1 MENEIEELK
10 TKVERII
17 VDNKVVSEVQALPD
31 RVDIIDKINEII
43 RYLNNKEYNEK
54 KKKEVAIFNE

>member
-1 MENEIEELK
+1 MGNEIEELK

-31 RVDIIDKINEII
+31 RVDITDKINEII

-54 KKKEVAIFNE
+54 MKKRGGYI

>member
-17 VDNKVVSEVQALPD
+17 VDNKVIGEAPVLPD
-31 RVDIIDKINEII
+31 RVDIIDKINEIV
-43 RYLNNKEYNEK
+43 RYLNSKEYNEK
-54 KKKEVAIFNE
+54 IEKRGGYI

>member
-31 RVDIIDKINEII
+31 RVDII
-43 RYLNNKEYNEK
+43 EK
-54 KKKEVAIFNE
+54 LMKL